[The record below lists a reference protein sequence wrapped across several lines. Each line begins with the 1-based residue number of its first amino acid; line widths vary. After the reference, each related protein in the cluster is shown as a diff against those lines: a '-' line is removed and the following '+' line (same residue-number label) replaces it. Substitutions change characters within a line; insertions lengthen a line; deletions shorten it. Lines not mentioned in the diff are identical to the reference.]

1 MTYHGTLI
9 PEKDAPI
16 YAERAY
22 RMLFNMTAGRIEA
35 EKDSDAVVSAV
46 SASAEVLYRHAVRG
60 DIHQEN
66 NDGYSV
72 TFRDTKA
79 EDEVQRIARSLLP
92 PYLLFRAVEVV

>member
-1 MTYHGTLI
+1 MTYLGALI
-9 PEKDAPI
+9 PEKEAQI

-22 RMLFNMTAGRIEA
+22 RMLFNMTVGRIEA
-35 EKDSDAVVSAV
+35 EKDSDAVIAAV

-60 DIHQEN
+60 DIRQEN

-79 EDEVQRIARSLLP
+79 EDEVQRIAKALLP
-92 PYLLFRAVEVV
+92 PHLLFRGVEVV